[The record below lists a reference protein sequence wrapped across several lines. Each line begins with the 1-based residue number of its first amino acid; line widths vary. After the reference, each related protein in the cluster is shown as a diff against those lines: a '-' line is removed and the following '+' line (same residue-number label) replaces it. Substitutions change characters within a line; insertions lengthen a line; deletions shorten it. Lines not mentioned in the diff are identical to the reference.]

1 MAMTRWSD
9 QAGVTLIETLIAML
23 VLLVGALGLGG
34 AFLYGVDTATS
45 APNELIATQKAAE
58 AMESV
63 FSARDSLT
71 LEWDDFQNESD
82 GGIFLEGPQDMHL
95 AGADGIVNTE
105 DDLAEEIE
113 SVTLPGPD
121 QNLATA
127 GDNQTIDLTGFTR
140 EIQITIPDD
149 DQPLLRQV
157 TVQITYQAGTAQRT
171 YTLIA
176 FISAFA

>member
-1 MAMTRWSD
+1 MGRWSD

-23 VLLVGALGLGG
+23 VLLVGALGLAG
-34 AFLYGVDTATS
+34 AFLYGVDTASS

-105 DDLAEEIE
+105 DDLAQPIE

-121 QNLATA
+121 QDLATT
-127 GDNQTIDLTGFTR
+127 GDNQTVDLTGFTR
-140 EIQITIPDD
+140 EIQVTIPDD

-157 TVQITYQAGTAQRT
+157 TVVITYQAGTAQRT

>member
-1 MAMTRWSD
+1 MTRCSSE
-9 QAGVTLIETLIAML
+9 AGVTLIETLIAML
-23 VLLVGALGLGG
+23 VLLVGALGLAA

-71 LEWDDFQNESD
+71 VAWDDFQNEAD
-82 GGIFLEGPQDMHL
+82 GGIFLDGAQDMHL
-95 AGADGIVNTE
+95 AGVDGIVNTE
-105 DDLAEEIE
+105 DDLAEPIE
-113 SVTLPGPD
+113 SVELPGPD
-121 QNLATA
+121 QNLALTA
-127 GDNQTIDLTGFTR
+127 DNQTVELTGFTR
-140 EIQITIPDD
+140 EIQITQPDE

-157 TVQITYQAGTAQRT
+157 TVVITYQAGTAQRT